1 MVFIHLIHYKVYLTA
16 LKISKLKWIVYGT
29 YCINVLAYNLWTF
42 TWFVHFE
49 LPFRLKGTEKIHTE
63 RFFKF
68 LSNIYSILFDY
79 NAIFYFKNYDLS
91 TETKCMWSPEAPSK
105 LWFCWKPCFFGPTGN
120 KGTYRHN
127 RDIYLIKGP
136 TASRLFWT
144 HKDFLLTGSVLL
156 VKGPTVNR
164 FFFWMKGNNNKEKS

>member
-1 MVFIHLIHYKVYLTA
+1 MMFFIHLMHYKVYLTA

-68 LSNIYSILFDY
+68 LSNIYSILY
-79 NAIFYFKNYDLS
+79 GYMSI
-91 TETKCMWSPEAPSK
+91 
-105 LWFCWKPCFFGPTGN
+105 
-120 KGTYRHN
+120 
-127 RDIYLIKGP
+127 
-136 TASRLFWT
+136 FWT
-144 HKDFLLTGSVLL
+144 LQYALFTKT
-156 VKGPTVNR
+156 KNR
-164 FFFWMKGNNNKEKS
+164 FIKKPVTIKHGGIYIYKYEEVKPKLVQKFPYITKQKSLFVKNIILVILILE